1 MVGSDFHVRELGPRR
16 VLSPLAFYTGP
27 EGEGG
32 WVSDDT
38 RIPLN
43 AEISRSVP
51 PDPTLSFE
59 KAGPRERLYFSP
71 ENVRAAIVTCG
82 GLAPGLNNVIRS
94 AVMQLTF
101 GYSVKRV
108 LGIRYGYQGM
118 HLDAGMG
125 PLELN
130 PDAVSRIHTQ
140 GGTILGTS
148 RGPGELPKMVDFL
161 RHHGINMLFTVGG
174 DGTQRGAHALYEECR
189 RQEYPLALVGIPK
202 TIDNDISYVFR
213 SFGFATAMEVAAV
226 VIASAHN
233 EARGHFH
240 GVGLVKL
247 MGREA
252 GFIAAAATLANQD
265 VNFTLIPEI
274 PFELEGEGGFLC
286 ALQNRLEQRGHAVVV
301 VAEGAGQDLLGKEE
315 ARTDASGNVVLKD
328 IGLFLRD
335 RIRDYFR
342 KIKGQVDV
350 KYFDPSYLIRS
361 TRANAADAIF
371 CDQFARSAVHAAM
384 AGKTDIVVGLWYNVM
399 THVPIPLILLKK
411 KRLSP
416 TSGTWQA
423 VLKVTGQPVRF
434 TNAAGTEDES

>member
-1 MVGSDFHVRELGPRR
+1 MVSSDFQVQELGERR
-16 VLSPLAFYTGP
+16 VLSPLSHYIGP

-32 WVSDDT
+32 WTSDDT

-43 AEISRSVP
+43 AEIERGLA

-59 KAGPRERLYFSP
+59 KAGPRERNYFRP
-71 ENVRAAIVTCG
+71 EEARAAVVTCG
-82 GLAPGLNNVIRS
+82 GIAPGLNNVIRS
-94 AVMQLTF
+94 VVMQLCF
-101 GYSVKRV
+101 GYGVKQV
-108 LGIRYGYQGM
+108 LGIRHGYQGM
-118 HLDAGMG
+118 HLDSDL
-125 PLELN
+125 PLIALT
-130 PDAVSRIHTQ
+130 PDLVARIHTQ

-148 RGPGELPKMVDFL
+148 RGPGDLPKMVDFL
-161 RHHGINMLFTVGG
+161 RHYGINVLFTVGG
-174 DGTQRGAHALYEECR
+174 DGTQRGAHALYEECQR
-189 RQEYPLALVGIPK
+189 RQYPLALVGIPK

-213 SFGFATAMEVAAV
+213 SFGFATAIEVASV

-265 VNFTLIPEI
+265 VNFTLVPEV
-274 PFELEGEGGFLC
+274 PFDLDGEGGFLS
-286 ALQNRLEQRGHAVVV
+286 ALRRRLEQRGHAVVV
-301 VAEGAGQDLLGKEE
+301 VAEGAGQELLRKAGVDK
-315 ARTDASGNVVLKD
+315 DASGNVVLQD

-335 RIRDYFR
+335 RIRAYFR
-342 KIKGQVDV
+342 EIQGKVDV

-361 TRANAADAIF
+361 TRANSADAVF

-384 AGKTDIVVGLWYNVM
+384 AGKTDIVIGLWYNVM
-399 THVPIPLILLKK
+399 THVPIPLILQR
-411 KRLSP
+411 KRRMSP
-416 TSGTWQA
+416 SSGTWQA

-434 TNAAGTEDES
+434 TNAAVTEDEG